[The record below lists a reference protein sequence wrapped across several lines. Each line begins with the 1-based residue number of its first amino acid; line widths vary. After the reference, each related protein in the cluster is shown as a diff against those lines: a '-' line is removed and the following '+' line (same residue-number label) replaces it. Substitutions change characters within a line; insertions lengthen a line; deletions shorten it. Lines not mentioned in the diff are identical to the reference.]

1 MAAFLEF
8 VLTIVLARK
17 VEMNQPEEPETL
29 YGSLQDDRTE
39 LSLEKKQKKNIKS
52 VKKDF
57 RLINLNCL
65 STQLLSDTSK

>member
-17 VEMNQPEEPETL
+17 VEVNQPEEPETL

-39 LSLEKKQKKNIKS
+39 LSLEKKQKKNRKS